1 MIIFNGAYYENS
13 QIDIPNNEVPL
24 LVTSV
29 GRHVLKTLSY
39 FDTIRPTGRQ
49 DFQLIYVKKGCIHYT
64 VNNKSFIAS
73 ENSILFYHPFEPQK
87 YVYYLKDSPDIYWLH
102 FTGRDVEAILKKLDL
117 FRKRCYATDFDKRYE
132 RLFNNILNE
141 LNSKDVN
148 YVDLCSTYLSEL
160 LLLISRNLTEN
171 SFGKYSSSKE
181 FQEIINYINSN
192 FNKPLSFNDVALKFN
207 LSVSWLTRLFN
218 KHLNTSPKKYLT
230 QFRMEKA
237 KIMLNSTNRISD
249 IAASVGYDDPL
260 YFSRLFRK
268 NIGISPSEYRK
279 QSKQLI
285 QISPDNAPW
294 KFNP

>member
-13 QIDIPNNEVPL
+13 QIDRPNNEIPL

-29 GRHVLKTLSY
+29 GHHILKTLTY
-39 FDTIRPTGRQ
+39 FDTIRPDGRR
-49 DFQLIYVKKGCIHYT
+49 DFQILYVKKGCIHYT
-64 VNNKSFIAS
+64 VNNKSFIAT
-73 ENSILFYHPFEPQK
+73 ENHILIYHPFEPQQ

-102 FTGRDVEAILKKLDL
+102 FTGKDAEAVLKKLNL
-117 FRKRCYATDFDKRYE
+117 FNQKCYATDFDKKYE
-132 RLFNNILNE
+132 HLFNNIFTE
-141 LNSKDVN
+141 LNTK
-148 YVDLCSTYLSEL
+148 YVHFIDLCSAYLSEL
-160 LLLISRNLTEN
+160 LLLISRNVTEY

-181 FQEIINYINSN
+181 FQKIVEYINNN
-192 FNKPLSFNDVALKFN
+192 FNKPLNFNDVALEFN

-237 KIMLNSTNRISD
+237 KIMLNSTNRIND
-249 IAASVGYDDPL
+249 IALSVGYDDPL

-268 NIGISPSEYRK
+268 NTGISPSEYRK
-279 QSKQLI
+279 QSKRII

-294 KFNP
+294 KYNP